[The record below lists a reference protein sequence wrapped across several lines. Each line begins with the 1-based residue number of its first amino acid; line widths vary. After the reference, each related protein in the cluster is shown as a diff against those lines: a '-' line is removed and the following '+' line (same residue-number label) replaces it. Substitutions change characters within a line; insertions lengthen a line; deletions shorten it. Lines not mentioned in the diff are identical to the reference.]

1 MSPRSTARRA
11 RPKRRRLTAF
21 GALSAATAVGLA
33 SAPASMASEPI
44 QTGRADGL
52 TSLRA
57 PGQVSGQLL
66 AGIGQ
71 GQSAATGATAGM
83 APLGSSETLYTV
95 RAGDTV
101 SHIAL
106 RYGTTVARI
115 ISQNDLNTS
124 AAIRVGQVL
133 RIGGASTTTASTSSN
148 GGSGSSSNA
157 DSTTHTVRAG
167 DTVWSLARK
176 HNTSVSAIISANSL
190 GSNAMIRIGQRLTI
204 PGSNSSGGSSSSSG
218 SSNSGSATSHG
229 GSAAAPDTD
238 LSVGSGTDVS
248 VIAAGACGS
257 SAYSSSGGCRTTPG
271 SNTPAASPSARGS
284 SNSGSATPHTVRPCE
299 TVWPLALRYGTNASA
314 IISANNL
321 GSNAMIRIGQRLTI
335 PGSNGSGGS
344 SSSSGSSSSGGS
356 GTAGVCTP
364 ATWPSRFK
372 ASASTNTVRP

>member
-176 HNTSVSAIISANSL
+176 HNTSVNAIISANNL

-218 SSNSGSATSHG
+218 SSSSGAS
-229 GSAAAPDTD
+229 
-238 LSVGSGTDVS
+238 
-248 VIAAGACGS
+248 
-257 SAYSSSGGCRTTPG
+257 SSSGGSNTSGG
-271 SNTPAASPSARGS
+271 SNSSSGS
-284 SNSGSATPHTVRPCE
+284 SNSGSATTHTVRAGE
-299 TVWPLALRYGTNASA
+299 TVSHLALRYGTNASA

-356 GTAGVCTP
+356 NTSGGSNSSSGSSSSNGSATTHTERAGAPGRERAQPSLTVAAAPQSRDRRTTA
-364 ATWPSRFK
+364 RH
-372 ASASTNTVRP
+372 

>member
-106 RYGTTVARI
+106 RYGTTVGRI
-115 ISQNDLNTS
+115 ISQNDLDAS
-124 AAIRVGQVL
+124 ATIRVGQVL
-133 RIGGASTTTASTSSN
+133 RIGGASAPAASSSSGSSN
-148 GGSGSSSNA
+148 SNGSGSSSNA
-157 DSTTHTVRAG
+157 GSTYTVRAG

-176 HNTSVSAIISANSL
+176 HNTSVNAIISANNL
-190 GSNAMIRIGQRLTI
+190 GSNALIRIGQRLTI
-204 PGSNSSGGSSSSSG
+204 PGSNSSSG
-218 SSNSGSATSHG
+218 SSNSG
-229 GSAAAPDTD
+229 
-238 LSVGSGTDVS
+238 
-248 VIAAGACGS
+248 
-257 SAYSSSGGCRTTPG
+257 
-271 SNTPAASPSARGS
+271 
-284 SNSGSATPHTVRPCE
+284 
-299 TVWPLALRYGTNASA
+299 
-314 IISANNL
+314 
-321 GSNAMIRIGQRLTI
+321 
-335 PGSNGSGGS
+335 
-344 SSSSGSSSSGGS
+344 GSSSSGASSNSSGS
-356 GTAGVCTP
+356 STIGR
-364 ATWPSRFK
+364 ATSRDTLPIHTF
-372 ASASTNTVRP
+372 AD